1 MKWRIAIVIVLVA
14 AVAGVVLLYLN
25 GSLGIVN
32 PDNRRVVKDD
42 IDPDTFVK
50 AYVELA
56 TLAETMPIGTP
67 EYDQEKTRVLSTL
80 GVTPEKVE
88 KQLASY
94 NNRPDQWRPIWEK
107 IQAELTKRAKES
119 IGTGS
124 QPGDS
129 TH

>member
-1 MKWRIAIVIVLVA
+1 MKWRIAIIMALVAVFAGVLV
-14 AVAGVVLLYLN
+14 LYMN
-25 GSLGIVN
+25 GGLGIVN
-32 PDNRRVVKDD
+32 PENRRVIKDG
-42 IDPDTFVK
+42 IDEDVFVK

-67 EYDQEKTRVLSTL
+67 EYDREKVRVLGSM

-107 IQAELTKRAKES
+107 IQAELAKRAQQSMGAE
-119 IGTGS
+119 TGAV
-124 QPGDS
+124 DS
-129 TH
+129 TR